1 MVDLVKPNLNLT
13 KSTHKKKNFV
23 LINKKIDLKSPYYI
37 A

>member
-13 KSTHKKKNFV
+13 KSTHKKNFV